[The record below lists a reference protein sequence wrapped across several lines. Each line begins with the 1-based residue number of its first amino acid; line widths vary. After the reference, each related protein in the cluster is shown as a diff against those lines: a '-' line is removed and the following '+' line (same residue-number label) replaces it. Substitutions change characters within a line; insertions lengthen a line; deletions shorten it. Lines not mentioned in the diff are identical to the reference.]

1 MLLRQELSLAVNAHG
16 VPTVH
21 HAPYTGAIVKMTKS
35 GSYMTDQNLVYQNL
49 VYHAQFSSSHC
60 KTHLLQRANFKVSL

>member
-1 MLLRQELSLAVNAHG
+1 MLLRQELSLAVNTHG

-21 HAPYTGAIVKMTKS
+21 HTPYTGAIVKMTKS
-35 GSYMTDQNLVYQNL
+35 GSYMTDQNL